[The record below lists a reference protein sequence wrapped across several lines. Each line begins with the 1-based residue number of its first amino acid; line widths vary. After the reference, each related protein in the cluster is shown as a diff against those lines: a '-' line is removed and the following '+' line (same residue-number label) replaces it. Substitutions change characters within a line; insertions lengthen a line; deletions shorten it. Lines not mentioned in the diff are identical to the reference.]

1 LRQLLFDVDL
11 RLCGRRAS
19 FDQEP
24 ELVRGYRANTLQEGA
39 ASEPAKKINGVIL
52 RASDEDARRTST
64 SKVPL
69 TSPLEASGK
78 QMRIASQT
86 HCADAAREG
95 TASAVSRSV
104 ESPGAFAPEVPPQEL
119 AFTGIHIISPRLLRM
134 MQEEGVFSI
143 IDSYLNLSARGE
155 NILAFPADDAYWRDL
170 GKPAD
175 LAQAARDRA
184 LG

>member
-1 LRQLLFDVDL
+1 
-11 RLCGRRAS
+11 
-19 FDQEP
+19 
-24 ELVRGYRANTLQEGA
+24 
-39 ASEPAKKINGVIL
+39 
-52 RASDEDARRTST
+52 
-64 SKVPL
+64 
-69 TSPLEASGK
+69 
-78 QMRIASQT
+78 
-86 HCADAAREG
+86 
-95 TASAVSRSV
+95 
-104 ESPGAFAPEVPPQEL
+104 
-119 AFTGIHIISPRLLRM
+119 M